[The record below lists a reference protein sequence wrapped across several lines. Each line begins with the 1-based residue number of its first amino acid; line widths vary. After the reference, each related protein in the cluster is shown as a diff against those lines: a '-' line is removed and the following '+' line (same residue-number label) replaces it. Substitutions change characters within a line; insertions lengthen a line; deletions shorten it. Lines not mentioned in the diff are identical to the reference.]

1 MIMILGEGDGRRA
14 EKKKKKELDSFHVA
28 LFFVLSSS
36 SSLLLFLPFFLSFS
50 FLLSPFPLSLF
61 FLSFSLC
68 AMSVK
73 ALSPS
78 LKQLGNAARTIVIR
92 GKFTEESLPKISAH
106 FAQLGKV
113 LNVEFSRVSGLRKL
127 FIHIK
132 DEGCRDAFGF
142 GSLIVFAFGI
152 VCVL

>member
-36 SSLLLFLPFFLSFS
+36 SSPLPSILSFL
-50 FLLSPFPLSLF
+50 LLSPFPLSLF